1 VIQSHAPMPD
11 MPRAAR
17 HRLPDMVGD
26 LRQLASVQRIA
37 LRDGPDAGQPLIAFS
52 TGGGLTFDVKENA
65 SLDIRSLHYRGIPVG
80 WRHPAGDQHNRER
93 ALTGFLVTCGLE
105 NVRAPRDGMAQH
117 GTLALSPV
125 RLTGLGEDWDAAVP
139 HLHVTGEITHPMPC
153 GAVLRLRR
161 RLSAPIGGAS
171 LTIEDEVTNVSAL
184 PAEMMILY
192 HLNFG
197 FPLAAPGC
205 EVRLGADR
213 LMGIDAAGD
222 QPPPSTPDV
231 PHCRET
237 HGAAITL
244 HRPPLGSWPGIGARL
259 TTRGDTLPYIQTWR
273 DARPA
278 RNILA
283 LEPVN
288 CDLRPDG
295 TSGPGT
301 RLAPGATWHS
311 SLTLSFD

>member
-1 VIQSHAPMPD
+1 MLSHAPLPD

-26 LRQLASVQRIA
+26 LRQLACVQRIA

-52 TGGGLTFDVKENA
+52 TGGGLTFEVKENA
-65 SLDIRSLHYRGIPVG
+65 SLDIRSLQYRGIPIG
-80 WRHPAGDQHNRER
+80 WRHPAGDPQNRER

-117 GTLALSPV
+117 GSLALSPV
-125 RLTGLGEDWDAAVP
+125 RLTGLGEDWDAPVP
-139 HLHVTGEITHPMPC
+139 HLHVTGEVTHPMPC

-161 RLSAPIGGAS
+161 RLTAPIGAAS
-171 LTIEDEVTNVSAL
+171 LTIKDEVVNVSAQS
-184 PAEMMILY
+184 AEMMILY
-192 HLNFG
+192 HFNFG
-197 FPLAAPGC
+197 FPIAAPGC
-205 EVRLGADR
+205 EVHLGNDQLMRIDTADETPAPVAPELPQCR
-213 LMGIDAAGD
+213 ATQDQTITLRRPAAG
-222 QPPPSTPDV
+222 
-231 PHCRET
+231 
-237 HGAAITL
+237 G
-244 HRPPLGSWPGIGARL
+244 WPGIGARL
-259 TTRGDTLPYIQTWR
+259 VSHGGTLPYIQTWR
-273 DARPA
+273 DARRA

-301 RLAPGATWHS
+301 RLAPGAAWHS